1 MDACWIIKDSF
12 FVFFGAKLAWNQQYD
27 FPTLSTLWAKYD
39 FYGQKKPRKSL
50 KLRTKMDE
58 EKIYLT
64 IDLRHFLLSC
74 NPFWWSGNFLDTIGP
89 STSLCVNQL
98 EGRKLYRPP
107 YYLLPPEFSNLPT
120 ALSRTQALALK
131 RPDRIEEWIQGL
143 LPTPQVNT
151 IIHLANFF
159 HQHLI

>member
-1 MDACWIIKDSF
+1 M
-12 FVFFGAKLAWNQQYD
+12 VYPPPFGR
-27 FPTLSTLWAKYD
+27 SV
-39 FYGQKKPRKSL
+39 
-50 KLRTKMDE
+50 
-58 EKIYLT
+58 
-64 IDLRHFLLSC
+64 
-74 NPFWWSGNFLDTIGP
+74 NPMSIRGKG
-89 STSLCVNQL
+89 VN
-98 EGRKLYRPP
+98 YTDCINICPP
-107 YYLLPPEFSNLPT
+107 PGFSDLPT